1 MFTAAWYFLKLSA
14 FFDSLQPLF
23 LALFI
28 PREVWEDKGT
38 ILLFS
43 NLVQRGQLSKGQRD
57 SGDYLDCFD
66 QKLQTDRHGMGQ
78 RGWTCRQDSCTLE
91 MDASSRYVEVWV
103 SPIDQLADWHSAS
116 PATMQ
121 KGWAGIHLRL
131 KKPLLA
137 ILDEQRK
144 WPTCCCLLLLEEA
157 ALPSPEGNG
166 SWNHWCCTR
175 GRIQH
180 PSLSQMC
187 WEVCLIS

>member
-28 PREVWEDKGT
+28 PREVGEDKGT

-78 RGWTCRQDSCTLE
+78 RGWTC
-91 MDASSRYVEVWV
+91 
-103 SPIDQLADWHSAS
+103 ADRI
-116 PATMQ
+116 PA
-121 KGWAGIHLRL
+121 HLRWTPLPDML
-131 KKPLLA
+131 KSGCHL
-137 ILDEQRK
+137 
-144 WPTCCCLLLLEEA
+144 
-157 ALPSPEGNG
+157 
-166 SWNHWCCTR
+166 
-175 GRIQH
+175 
-180 PSLSQMC
+180 
-187 WEVCLIS
+187 LISSQTDTQHHQQPCRKVELEST